1 MGIFSAIAQGLR
13 NVVALGRAVG
23 GLVGRVGQKVAQGI
37 TFVGKKLGQGVAYV
51 GKKVFGIGAEVKPSG
66 VIRETIQ
73 EAGTGARNTGRG
85 IIRDTARMNAPKTTI
100 SNPPNNM
107 IKGKQLTPPMETAG
121 NPALP
126 PLPERP
132 LANPATN
139 IRNVIEDRGFYYG
152 SPQPQRLFKGELLPS
167 DIPAGAKSLP
177 LGKITQRGLGGL
189 TKQQRI
195 SGEIGRLSDLII

>member
-1 MGIFSAIAQGLR
+1 MGLLGFIGKRLYD
-13 NVVALGRAVG
+13 VVALGRAVG
-23 GLVGRVGQKVAQGI
+23 SLASTI
-37 TFVGKKLGQGVAYV
+37 GKKVVSGVKYV
-51 GKKVFGIGAEVKPSG
+51 GKAVYDIFKAKPKG
-66 VIRETIQ
+66 VIKETIQ

-152 SPQPQRLFKGELLPS
+152 SPQPERLFKGQLLPS

>member
-66 VIRETIQ
+66 VIRETIK

-85 IIRDTARMNAPKTTI
+85 IIRDTANMNAPKTTI
-100 SNPPNNM
+100 SNPV
-107 IKGKQLTPPMETAG
+107 GKQLTPPPE
-121 NPALP
+121 LP
-126 PLPERP
+126 PLPARP
-132 LANPATN
+132 LANPSTQL
-139 IRNVIEDRGFYYG
+139 RNVIDERGFYYG
-152 SPQPQRLFKGELLPS
+152 SPQPERLFKGQLLPS

-195 SGEIGRLSDLII
+195 SGEIGRLGDLII

>member
-73 EAGTGARNTGRG
+73 EAGTGTRNTGRG
-85 IIRDTARMNAPKTTI
+85 IIRDTATMNAPKTTI
-100 SNPPNNM
+100 SKPV
-107 IKGKQLTPPMETAG
+107 GKQLTP
-121 NPALP
+121 P

-152 SPQPQRLFKGELLPS
+152 SPQPERLFKGQLLPS

-195 SGEIGRLSDLII
+195 SGEIGRLGDLII

>member
-85 IIRDTARMNAPKTTI
+85 IIRDTAQMNTPKTTI
-100 SNPPNNM
+100 SNPV
-107 IKGKQLTPPMETAG
+107 GKQLT
-121 NPALP
+121 

-152 SPQPQRLFKGELLPS
+152 SPQPERLFKGQLLPS

-195 SGEIGRLSDLII
+195 SGEIGRLGDLII

>member
-66 VIRETIQ
+66 VIRETIK

-100 SNPPNNM
+100 SNPV
-107 IKGKQLTPPMETAG
+107 GKQLTPPMETAG

-132 LANPATN
+132 LANPSTQL
-139 IRNVIEDRGFYYG
+139 RNVIDERGFYYG
-152 SPQPQRLFKGELLPS
+152 SPQPERLFKGNLLPS

-195 SGEIGRLSDLII
+195 SSEIGRLGDLII